1 MTRNAG
7 VTRRTVLGGAAA
19 VTGAVVLAG
28 CTAGGSDTAGGADS
42 GGGTAGGDTA
52 GTTTPQPSE
61 AAGGGLVPS
70 ADVPEGGGVIITDAK
85 VVVTQPTAGEYKAFS
100 STCTHQGC
108 QVSQVTEEAIVC
120 ACHGS
125 RFSLTDGAV
134 LGGPATAPLPEVP
147 ISVEGTQVVLA

>member
-1 MTRNAG
+1 MTQNAG
-7 VTRRTVLGGAAA
+7 LTRRTVLGGAAA

-28 CTAGGSDTAGGADS
+28 CTAGADDTGGTDTGGSTTGADA
-42 GGGTAGGDTA
+42 TEA
-52 GTTTPQPSE
+52 PQ
-61 AAGGGLVPS
+61 ATDVAGGGLVPT
-70 ADVPEGGGVIITDAK
+70 ADVPEGGGVIVTEAK

-120 ACHGS
+120 ACHNS

-147 ISVEGTQVVLA
+147 ISVEGTEVVLA

>member
-1 MTRNAG
+1 MTHTAG
-7 VTRRTVLGGAAA
+7 VTRRTVLTGAA

-42 GGGTAGGDTA
+42 AGGTGGGS
-52 GTTTPQPSE
+52 TPSPQASE
-61 AAGGGLVPS
+61 AAGGSLVPT
-70 ADVPEGGGVIITDAK
+70 ADVPEGGGVIISDAK

-125 RFSLTDGAV
+125 RFALTDGAV
-134 LGGPATAPLPEVP
+134 LAGPATAPLPEVP
-147 ISVEGTQVVLA
+147 ISVDGTEVVLA